1 MAVLQGILSVLCTPF
16 QENGSLDKKSL
27 IRLVEHNLSW
37 EVDGLVCFGLASEI
51 YKLSDRERDEM
62 LELVV
67 EIAAGSVPVIAG
79 TEHSG
84 VETAAIRSQ
93 DAARAGAAAVML
105 YPPTFVK
112 LAPSQV
118 KEYYEEISQKAGVP
132 IIIQDAPAWTDV
144 PLPVDL
150 LVEIKKIAPRVE
162 YVKVEAPPTAPKM
175 AALLEQ
181 GLTPLGGYGALH
193 LFEELSA
200 GITGTMPGC
209 SLPGLYC
216 DLWQLHDSARR
227 AECWELFTR
236 ALPLLS
242 FQLGSLDL
250 YVAVQKTLLTR
261 IGVLSSSR
269 LRRPGVKMTPA
280 QIEWLDFLMEKTGM
294 DSYLGARPQR

>member
-51 YKLSDRERDEM
+51 DKLSDRERDEM

-200 GITGTMPGC
+200 GITGRPCRDAPFPACTAICGNSTTPPDGQSAGS
-209 SLPGLYC
+209 SLR
-216 DLWQLHDSARR
+216 ARFR
-227 AECWELFTR
+227 SS
-236 ALPLLS
+236 LS
-242 FQLGSLDL
+242 NW
-250 YVAVQKTLLTR
+250 ALLTSTLPFR
-261 IGVLSSSR
+261 KLFSQESAYFPRAACDVPVS
-269 LRRPGVKMTPA
+269 K
-280 QIEWLDFLMEKTGM
+280 
-294 DSYLGARPQR
+294 

>member
-1 MAVLQGILSVLCTPF
+1 MAGLQGILSVLCTPF
-16 QENGSLDKKSL
+16 QENGSIDKKSL

-37 EVDGLVCFGLASEI
+37 GVDGLVCFGLASEI
-51 YKLSDRERDEM
+51 YKLSDEEREQI

-67 EIAAGSVPVIAG
+67 EIAASSVPVIAG

-84 VETAAIRSQ
+84 VETAAAKSQ

-112 LAPSQV
+112 PTPSQV

-132 IIIQDAPAWTDV
+132 VIIQDAPAWTGV

-150 LVEIKKIAPRVE
+150 LVQIKESASRVE

-175 AALLEQ
+175 AALLEH

-193 LFEELSA
+193 LFEELA
-200 GITGTMPGC
+200 QGITGTMPGC
-209 SLPGLYC
+209 SLPGLYR
-216 DLWQLHDSARR
+216 DLWKLHSSGRQ

-250 YVAVQKTLLTR
+250 YVEVQKTLLTR
-261 IGVLSSSR
+261 IGVLSSAH
-269 LRRPGVKMTPA
+269 LRRPGVTMTPG
-280 QIEWLDFLMEKTGM
+280 QIEWLHFLMQRTGM
-294 DSYLGARPQR
+294 DSYLGARP

>member
-1 MAVLQGILSVLCTPF
+1 M
-16 QENGSLDKKSL
+16 DKKSL

-37 EVDGLVCFGLASEI
+37 GVDGLVCFGLASEI
-51 YKLSDRERDEM
+51 YKLSDREREEM
-62 LELVV
+62 LGLVV

-93 DAARAGAAAVML
+93 DAARAGATAVML

-112 LAPSQV
+112 PTPSQV
-118 KEYYEEISQKAGVP
+118 KEYYEEVSEKAGVP
-132 IIIQDAPAWTDV
+132 IIIQDAPAWTGV

-150 LVEIKKIAPRVE
+150 LVQIKNSAPRVE

-193 LFEELSA
+193 LLEELSVGVA
-200 GITGTMPGC
+200 GTMPGC
-209 SLPGLYC
+209 SLPGLYR
-216 DLWQLHDSARR
+216 DLWQLHHAGRQT
-227 AECWELFTR
+227 ACWELFGR

-242 FQLGSLDL
+242 FQMGSLDL
-250 YVAVQKTLLTR
+250 CVEVHKTLLTR

-269 LRRPGVKMTPA
+269 LRRPGVEMTGG
-280 QIEWLDFLMEKTGM
+280 QIKWLDFLIEKTGM
-294 DSYLGARPQR
+294 DSYLGSRPQR